1 MTPCRDCGVEGTYS
15 GMGDIIEYRTGTIFD
30 PHVCE
35 YYLCYECYK
44 KFDKERNG
52 K

>member
-1 MTPCRDCGVEGTYS
+1 MTPCRDCGSKNTFV
-15 GMGDIIEYRTGTIFD
+15 GMGKVVNG
-30 PHVCE
+30 VCE
-35 YYLCYECYK
+35 YYLCKECYE